1 MENYWI
7 NNSILLILGVI
18 TLGHIWVFKGNVF
31 TILFTYFLRN
41 CNNWNVPL
49 KNLVLFFL
57 IFLITEKYYINV
69 FLMVLNLTFL
79 TRNRFDHWW
88 IFILVT
94 WKSNRSVCVLKE
106 LTTIKWNFENIGY
119 QNITFAI
126 DFNIFSDALL
136 DTKGC
141 TLTLRTPSINKLIK
155 YTKRYT
161 YVIYGE

>member
-1 MENYWI
+1 M
-7 NNSILLILGVI
+7 
-18 TLGHIWVFKGNVF
+18 
-31 TILFTYFLRN
+31 
-41 CNNWNVPL
+41 
-49 KNLVLFFL
+49 
-57 IFLITEKYYINV
+57 
-69 FLMVLNLTFL
+69 
-79 TRNRFDHWW
+79 
-88 IFILVT
+88 
-94 WKSNRSVCVLKE
+94 CVLKE

-155 YTKRYT
+155 YTNRYT